1 MSEIVLEVRDL
12 TKSYG
17 QTVALDGV
25 SFEIR
30 RGETLALLGPS
41 GCGKSTTLKI
51 ISGLELPD
59 GGEVSI
65 FGETVVS
72 VSRGAFVPA
81 EKRNLGLV
89 FQSYAIWPHMTVEQ
103 NVSYPLE
110 VRKVPKRDAAK
121 RVDEILEVVGWQ
133 ATKKDPRPS
142 SAEDNNSGSHWL
154 ALWFTIPAFCC
165 SMSR

>member
-1 MSEIVLEVRDL
+1 
-12 TKSYG
+12 
-17 QTVALDGV
+17 
-25 SFEIR
+25 
-30 RGETLALLGPS
+30 
-41 GCGKSTTLKI
+41 
-51 ISGLELPD
+51 
-59 GGEVSI
+59 
-65 FGETVVS
+65 
-72 VSRGAFVPA
+72 
-81 EKRNLGLV
+81 
-89 FQSYAIWPHMTVEQ
+89 MTVEQ